1 MNLVTFL
8 LAILRKRDWRGV
20 VLPLAFISVWY
31 GITSLSLVNTRL
43 IVPPGK
49 VVEVAWKYLTD
60 GQFFIGLQASLYRD
74 IGGFVP
80 GSAVGILLG
89 ALLGMSRWAER
100 LIGPTLHTLKQI
112 SLFAW
117 IPLISTW
124 FGNGDGAK
132 ILFVALS
139 AFYPVA
145 LNTFEGVRAVTRVQL
160 EVARVYRFN
169 RRQLI
174 SRLILPAASPQ
185 IIAGL
190 HLALVYAWLA
200 TIGAEYL
207 LGASGKGIGSIVIG
221 GKAAFN
227 IELILFGMLAIG
239 LVGALLNQ
247 LASRLE
253 ARALHW
259 RGRR

>member
-1 MNLVTFL
+1 MNLITPLV
-8 LAILRKRDWRGV
+8 AILRNRDWRGL

-31 GITSLSLVNTRL
+31 GTASLGLVNTRL

-49 VVEVAWKYLTD
+49 VVQVAWEYLAD
-60 GQFFIGLQASLYRD
+60 GQFFTGLQASLYRD
-74 IGGFVP
+74 IGGFLP
-80 GSAVGILLG
+80 GSAAGILLG

-100 LIGPTLHTLKQI
+100 MIGPTFHTLKQI

-124 FGNGDGAK
+124 LGNGDGAK

-145 LNTFEGVRAVTRVQL
+145 LNTFEGVRAVTRVQV

-174 SRLILPAASPQ
+174 SWLILPAASPQ
-185 IIAGL
+185 IMTGL

-207 LGASGKGIGSIVIG
+207 LGASGQGIGSIVIR

>member
-1 MNLVTFL
+1 MWLTAGFQNLRERD
-8 LAILRKRDWRGV
+8 LRGWA
-20 VLPLAFISVWY
+20 LPLAFLVVWHALTAA
-31 GITSLSLVNTRL
+31 GFVNTRL

-49 VVEVAWKYLTD
+49 VADVAWKFLAD
-60 GQFFIGLQASLYRD
+60 GQFFNGLKASFSRD
-74 IGGFVP
+74 IAGFIV
-80 GSAVGILLG
+80 GSAGGILLG

-100 LIGPTLHTLKQI
+100 LIGPTFHALKQI

-117 IPLISTW
+117 IPLISAW
-124 FGNGDGAK
+124 LGNGDGAK

-145 LNTFEGVRAVTRVQL
+145 LNTFEGVRSVTRVQM

-174 SRLILPAASPQ
+174 SRLMLPAASPQ
-185 IIAGL
+185 IITGL

-207 LGASGKGIGSIVIG
+207 LGSSGQGIGSIVIR

-227 IELILFGMLAIG
+227 VELILFGMLAIG
-239 LVGALLNQ
+239 LVGAVLSR

-259 RGRR
+259 RGNRH